1 MIQQTHSDSSDLSI
15 IDLLCPFCEELICIC
30 PRSPYLTSGFPT
42 MASDTVPPVTGQAN
56 TPVQVQEAPSQP
68 TEYSAS
74 QYSQGT
80 EEQAA
85 TTSDQAAST
94 QAHVTFAPIQG
105 TSTPVQAASTPVQ
118 ISVTPSQPAVS
129 TPVQAVSTSVQAAST
144 PVQDPVTP
152 TQPTASTPPS
162 DAEVTPP
169 VSNRTTSTTPE
180 HTEKTPEEADA
191 DVLTRRAVVTHAN
204 FALMR
209 SQMRAGK
216 ADTTL
221 AQSNAHLQTLQSLT
235 ITYLEDAQKEPDAN
249 PEENPALIAA
259 RAKVTRQEE
268 VVKTNRADVA
278 AAHSQCRTDELAA
291 AHAEMHLAKARHTA
305 AWIRRNIASARY
317 DRLLQTH
324 VDPENTH
331 ANIHNELKARERAAS
346 VGGGQPTPQD
356 KEKRN
361 KKKAFLRR
369 RASRFFG
376 SLMSSRKNRGEPSEG
391 GDQSQSG
398 RGDQLQSGTGEQSQS
413 GTGDQSQSGRGDQS
427 QSGGGDQSSSRRSTE
442 QGRTKR
448 PVREVVRALFTS

>member
-1 MIQQTHSDSSDLSI
+1 
-15 IDLLCPFCEELICIC
+15 
-30 PRSPYLTSGFPT
+30 
-42 MASDTVPPVTGQAN
+42 MASDMVPPVTGQAN
-56 TPVQVQEAPSQP
+56 TPVQVQEAPPQP

-74 QYSQGT
+74 QYSQVT

-85 TTSDQAAST
+85 NTSDQATST

-118 ISVTPSQPAVS
+118 DPVTPTQPAVS
-129 TPVQAVSTSVQAAST
+129 TPVQAASTPVQAAST

-152 TQPTASTPPS
+152 TQLTASTPPS
-162 DAEVTPP
+162 DAEMTPP
-169 VSNRTTSTTPE
+169 FSNRTTSTTPE
-180 HTEKTPEEADA
+180 HTEKKPEEADA
-191 DVLTRRAVVTHAN
+191 DVLTRRSVVTHAN

-235 ITYLEDAQKEPDAN
+235 VTYLDDAKREPDAN

-259 RAKVTRQEE
+259 RANVTDQEE
-268 VVKTNRADVA
+268 VVKTDRAEA
-278 AAHSQCRTDELAA
+278 EAAHSQCRTDELAA

-305 AWIRRNIASARY
+305 AWIRRNMASARY
-317 DRLLQTH
+317 ERLLQTH
-324 VDPENTH
+324 ADPENTH
-331 ANIHNELKARERAAS
+331 ANIHNELRAKERAAS
-346 VGGGQPTPQD
+346 VRSGQPTPQD
-356 KEKRN
+356 KEKRT
-361 KKKAFLRR
+361 KKKVFLRR

-376 SLMSSRKNRGEPSEG
+376 FLMSSRKKKGKPLEG

-398 RGDQLQSGTGEQSQS
+398 RSDQLRS
-413 GTGDQSQSGRGDQS
+413 GTGDQSQSGRGDQAQS
-427 QSGGGDQSSSRRSTE
+427 GGGDQAQSGGGDQSSSRRSTE